1 MLTVLNIK
9 SVENLNIF
17 PLKVCVYGIVL
28 SSCLIA
34 CLLAATSWF
43 AKPAVVYVYYVLSQ
57 AHLTVAPH
65 CWSMLLASLL
75 TAALLTSLP
84 PLLLTANAAPHL
96 IVSPTMYK
104 NCYYHPRLISQFVCA
119 LLA

>member
-1 MLTVLNIK
+1 MLTCK
-9 SVENLNIF
+9 
-17 PLKVCVYGIVL
+17 Y
-28 SSCLIA
+28 
-34 CLLAATSWF
+34 ATVSN
-43 AKPAVVYVYYVLSQ
+43 PGYVVYNIYTVTVTQLLDTSKYILYYNVLSQ
-57 AHLTVAPH
+57 AILPH
-65 CWSMLLASLL
+65 CCSSLLVNPCLTPHL